1 MVPDSGLGDGEIF
14 RTDFTGDGTVID
26 YIPGTKNGSF
36 MRNIGPGGLANVIS
50 NYNQTFAGQPT
61 RAGQVLISN
70 GLFTLQDLQTLG
82 GVAPS
87 LPAPVAGAV
96 GLAWL
101 KDVDLSF
108 GWKYTIKERV
118 TIQPGIGFFNVFNFA
133 NFDLPP
139 NILSPYLTGGAGNIG
154 GTNYLGT
161 QNVRVGAGTGVYGLG
176 APRVAEFN
184 LKISF

>member
-1 MVPDSGLGDGEIF
+1 L
-14 RTDFTGDGTVID
+14 
-26 YIPGTKNGSF
+26 
-36 MRNIGPGGLANVIS
+36 
-50 NYNQTFAGQPT
+50 
-61 RAGQVLISN
+61 
-70 GLFTLQDLQTLG
+70 
-82 GVAPS
+82 
-87 LPAPVAGAV
+87 GAV

-139 NILSPYLTGGAGNIG
+139 NVLSPYITGLPGNIG
-154 GTNYLGT
+154 GTTYAGT

-176 APRVAEFN
+176 SPRVAEFS
-184 LKISF
+184 LKVTF